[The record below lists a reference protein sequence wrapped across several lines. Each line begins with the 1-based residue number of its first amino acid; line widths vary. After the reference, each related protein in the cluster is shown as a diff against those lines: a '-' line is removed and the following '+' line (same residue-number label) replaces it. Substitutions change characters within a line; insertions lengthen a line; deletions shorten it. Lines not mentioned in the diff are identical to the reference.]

1 MTWKARPRPGSLPR
15 GRPREHPPDNQKR
28 GEGDG
33 SLPLRGDGRMN
44 RPDPRCQSHFTILWT
59 HFARLFEN
67 FFLRRGIHDKNPIF
81 LDATS
86 PRQRRRIDR
95 YICHRF
101 GHLLGYRV
109 REVPCRIRCTASRSG
124 IFWIDLEAELK
135 GIRREFHIGIANRS
149 AIPDFGEGFY
159 AQRIGGI
166 QCDEPRIAAR
176 LPWLLW
182 CGMQPGE

>member
-1 MTWKARPRPGSLPR
+1 
-15 GRPREHPPDNQKR
+15 
-28 GEGDG
+28 
-33 SLPLRGDGRMN
+33 MN
-44 RPDPRCQSHFTILWT
+44 RPDPRGQSHFTILWT

-67 FFLRRGIHDKNPIF
+67 FFLRRAIHDKNPIF
-81 LDATS
+81 SDATS

-101 GHLLGYRV
+101 GHLLGCRV
-109 REVPCRIRCTASRSG
+109 REVPCKIRCTASRSG

-135 GIRREFHIGIANRS
+135 GIRRAFHIGIANRR
-149 AIPDFGEGFY
+149 AIPDFGEGFC
-159 AQRIGGI
+159 ARQIAGCI

-182 CGMQPGE
+182 CGMQSGE